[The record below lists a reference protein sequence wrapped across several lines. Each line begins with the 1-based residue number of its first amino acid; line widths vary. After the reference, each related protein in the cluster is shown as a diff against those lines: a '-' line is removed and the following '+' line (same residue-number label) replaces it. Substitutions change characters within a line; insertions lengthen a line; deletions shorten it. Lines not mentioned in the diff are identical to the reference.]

1 MVRIRYQD
9 KGNSSVE
16 AFARENVEGGHGGQ
30 DGAQEDDGIESDEG
44 RSEAAVGSGERG
56 GMEQAGA
63 GGPGVPGDE
72 RALAWVVEEGE
83 GRSTGNTSNKVTTR
97 ARSRVLKD
105 DRDAGGRTEVSWI
118 DAGLTQLRSIYDK
131 MKE

>member
-1 MVRIRYQD
+1 MVRIRDQD
-9 KGNSSVE
+9 EGNSTVE

-30 DGAQEDDGIESDEG
+30 EGAQEDNGIEAEG
-44 RSEAAVGSGERG
+44 RSEAAVGSGERD

-63 GGPGVPGDE
+63 GGQGVPGNE

-83 GRSTGNTSNKVTTR
+83 GRSTGNTSNNVTTR
-97 ARSRVLKD
+97 ASSRVQKD
-105 DRDAGGRTEVSWI
+105 DRGAGGRTEVSWI
-118 DAGLTQLRSIYDK
+118 DARLTQLRSIYDK

>member
-1 MVRIRYQD
+1 
-9 KGNSSVE
+9 
-16 AFARENVEGGHGGQ
+16 
-30 DGAQEDDGIESDEG
+30 
-44 RSEAAVGSGERG
+44 
-56 GMEQAGA
+56 MEQAGA
-63 GGPGVPGDE
+63 GGQGVPGEE

-97 ARSRVLKD
+97 ARSRVQKD

>member
-1 MVRIRYQD
+1 MLFGICAVW
-9 KGNSSVE
+9 
-16 AFARENVEGGHGGQ
+16 HGGYPPPLLFAVLAYVR
-30 DGAQEDDGIESDEG
+30 GGVLPPLTSLLDGIESDEG

-83 GRSTGNTSNKVTTR
+83 GRVQAIQATMSQQEQEAVSKKTIRVQLEGR
-97 ARSRVLKD
+97 RS
-105 DRDAGGRTEVSWI
+105 AGSML
-118 DAGLTQLRSIYDK
+118 DSLN
-131 MKE
+131 

>member
-1 MVRIRYQD
+1 MGGTPPLIFAVLAYVR
-9 KGNSSVE
+9 
-16 AFARENVEGGHGGQ
+16 GGVLPPLTSLL
-30 DGAQEDDGIESDEG
+30 DGIESDEG
-44 RSEAAVGSGERG
+44 RSEAAVGSEERG

-83 GRSTGNTSNKVTTR
+83 GRSTGNTSNNVTTR
-97 ARSRVLKD
+97 ASSRVQKD
-105 DRDAGGRTEVSWI
+105 DRGAGGRTEVSWI

>member
-1 MVRIRYQD
+1 MVRIRDQD
-9 KGNSSVE
+9 EGDSVE
-16 AFARENVEGGHGGQ
+16 AFARENVEGGYGGQ
-30 DGAQEDDGIESDEG
+30 EGAQEDDGIEAEG
-44 RSEAAVGSGERG
+44 RSEAAVGSGKRD

-63 GGPGVPGDE
+63 GGQGDPVEE

-83 GRSTGNTSNKVTTR
+83 GRSTGNTSNNVTPRASTR
-97 ARSRVLKD
+97 VQKD
-105 DRDAGGRTEVSWI
+105 DRGAGGRTEVSWI

>member
-1 MVRIRYQD
+1 MVRIRDQD
-9 KGNSSVE
+9 EGDSVE

-30 DGAQEDDGIESDEG
+30 EGDVIEAEG
-44 RSEAAVGSGERG
+44 RSESAVGSGERYD
-56 GMEQAGA
+56 MEQAGA
-63 GGPGVPGDE
+63 GGQGVPGEE

-83 GRSTGNTSNKVTTR
+83 GRSTGNTSNNVTTR
-97 ARSRVLKD
+97 ASTRVQKD
-105 DRDAGGRTEVSWI
+105 DRGAGGRTEVSWI